1 MRRHDQE
8 REAQIVITMHST
20 DFVQVS
26 DVVLLQ
32 WLTMR
37 ELRPNLLVTCGNVE
51 SEAITKHLMAF
62 CSPPFHVCPMGT
74 MRLPSAPR
82 GTLFV
87 EGVAELTLRQQIVLN
102 DWIGAGHDRLQIVSL
117 ASAPLWPLVES
128 GEFLEGLFFR
138 LNVVCLEAR
147 STADGRSTSPQDP
160 EIFDL
165 DAIDRELFSRR
176 SPARRGPR
184 HNQS

>member
-1 MRRHDQE
+1 VRRHDQE

-138 LNVVCLEAR
+138 LNVVCLEAT
-147 STADGRSTSPQDP
+147 STADGRSTSLEDP

-165 DAIDRELFSRR
+165 DAVDRELFSRL

-184 HNQS
+184 HDC

>member
-1 MRRHDQE
+1 
-8 REAQIVITMHST
+8 VITMHST

-26 DVVLLQ
+26 DLVLLQ

-37 ELRPNLLVTCGNVE
+37 DLRPNLLVTCGNVE
-51 SEAITKHLMAF
+51 IETITKHLMAF
-62 CSPPFHVCPMGT
+62 CAPPFHVCAMPGAL
-74 MRLPSAPR
+74 RLPSAAR

-87 EGVAELTLRQQIVLN
+87 EGVGELTLIQQIVLN
-102 DWIGAGHDRLQIVSL
+102 DWISAGRDRVQIVSL
-117 ASAPLWPLVES
+117 TSAPLWPLVEN

-147 STADGRSTSPQDP
+147 STADGHSTSLEDP
-160 EIFDL
+160 EIFAL
-165 DAIDRELFSRR
+165 DAIDRELLTRR

-184 HNQS
+184 RNQP

>member
-1 MRRHDQE
+1 M
-8 REAQIVITMHST
+8 ITMHST
-20 DFVQVS
+20 DFVQGS
-26 DVVLLQ
+26 DVILLQ

-62 CSPPFHVCPMGT
+62 CSPPFHVCQLPGPL
-74 MRLPSAPR
+74 RLPSATR
-82 GTLFV
+82 GTLFL
-87 EGVAELTLRQQIVLN
+87 EGVAGLTLRQQIALH
-102 DWIGAGHDRLQIVSL
+102 DWISAWGDRVQIVSL

-147 STADGRSTSPQDP
+147 STADGRSTSREDP

-165 DAIDRELFSRR
+165 DAVDRGLFSRL
-176 SPARRGPR
+176 SSARRGPR
-184 HNQS
+184 HSQS